1 MPSAAIL
8 WAIIVGLLA
17 CGAGAKANV
26 IWAVNSPAARFSP
39 GNWAGDTGRGG
50 SVRRTT
56 WNNGAWCA
64 WTWTTTSAAPT
75 ATLNITNQTPGSAVS
90 YFLDGALTDNVAV
103 PAQGGIALAGLSG
116 SGQHRLIVYTRNSV
130 QNDRWSGKNA
140 FNVTGLTVDDGAR
153 PVPAAPARPWVL
165 IVGDSITEGIQA
177 DNGRDSALSDYSFL
191 VGQGL
196 MAAGYDY
203 SVSAC
208 GYSGW
213 LRPGDAGGD
222 VPAYFAVRGDASSD
236 ADSRWDK
243 INAQTSLLDA
253 QGHLSAYGGLGQEP
267 ALILINYATNEA
279 LSSVSLAEMRQSVTG
294 CLAALRR
301 TAPNARIVVLVP
313 PGLADQRIYARGP
326 DAITAL
332 KDGVTAYGKA
342 HQADTR
348 LTLLDLGPLA
358 AHALASRAYGG
369 GVHPNAAGHAY
380 LAPLVLQGLIA
391 ATPGESGRPPGTAPA
406 RRPGRTPAAGR

>member
-1 MPSAAIL
+1 MRTIWLVLA
-8 WAIIVGLLA
+8 LLA
-17 CGAGAKANV
+17 FGIAARANQV
-26 IWAVNSPAARFSP
+26 LGVNSPAVRFSP

-50 SVRRTT
+50 SIRRTT

-64 WTWTTTSAAPT
+64 WTWTTTSDAPT
-75 ATLNITNQTPGSAVS
+75 ATLHITNQTPGSAVS
-90 YFLDGALTDNVAV
+90 YFLDGALADNVAV

-116 SGQHRLIVYTRNSV
+116 SGQHMLIVYMRNSV
-130 QNDRWSGKNA
+130 QKDRWSGKNA
-140 FNVTGLTVDDGAR
+140 FTVTGLTVDDGAR
-153 PVPAAPARPWVL
+153 PLPAAPARPWAL

-203 SVSAC
+203 GVSAC

-213 LRPGDAGGD
+213 IRPGDAGGD
-222 VPAYFAVRGDASSD
+222 VPAYFAVRNGVPSD

-243 INAQTSLLDA
+243 IDAHTPLLDA
-253 QGHLSAYGGLGQEP
+253 QGHLSAYGRLGQEP

-279 LSSVSLAEMRQSVTG
+279 LSGASLTEMRQSVTL

-301 TAPNARIVVLVP
+301 AAPNARIVVLVP
-313 PGLADQRIYARGP
+313 PGLADRRIYARGSE
-326 DAITAL
+326 AITAL
-332 KDGVTAYGKA
+332 KDGVTAYQTA
-342 HQADTR
+342 HRADAR
-348 LTLLDLGPLA
+348 VALLDLGPLV
-358 AHALASRAYGG
+358 AHALASPAYGG

-380 LAPLVLQGLIA
+380 LAPLVLQGLIVA
-391 ATPGESGRPPGTAPA
+391 MSAK
-406 RRPGRTPAAGR
+406 